1 MCLDPQGTP
10 EQMKVRGMS
19 AYAGRSFEDII
30 IEEIAELQALGI
42 NVRLVTLSS
51 FFYLINSISSNSFDY
66 GCRKILCAPSY
77 C

>member
-42 NVRLVTLSS
+42 NVRLVI
-51 FFYLINSISSNSFDY
+51 FYLINSISSNSFDY

>member
-42 NVRLVTLSS
+42 NVRLVI
-51 FFYLINSISSNSFDY
+51 FYLINSISSNSFVC